1 MSDQTQRLYQ
11 QIKKLA
17 LDSSVRKMPPLK
29 EVSSEYERLKAEQ
42 VSNHTSLDLLKPEF
56 KALNR
61 INNKLR

>member
-1 MSDQTQRLYQ
+1 
-11 QIKKLA
+11 
-17 LDSSVRKMPPLK
+17 MPYNTLK